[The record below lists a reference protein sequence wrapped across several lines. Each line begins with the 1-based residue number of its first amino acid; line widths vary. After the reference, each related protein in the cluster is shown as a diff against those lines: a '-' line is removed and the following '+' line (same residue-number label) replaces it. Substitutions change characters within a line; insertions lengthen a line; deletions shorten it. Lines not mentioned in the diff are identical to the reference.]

1 MIDRLLGT
9 DGTDGDDGTD
19 TTAGDASVAAAPPDR
34 PSLLESTPPP
44 PVTAQRPDL
53 RHVAA
58 EALAA
63 ELARRGWNVA
73 PPPPQGHR

>member
-9 DGTDGDDGTD
+9 DGTDGTDGDDV
-19 TTAGDASVAAAPPDR
+19 SVAAPPPDQ